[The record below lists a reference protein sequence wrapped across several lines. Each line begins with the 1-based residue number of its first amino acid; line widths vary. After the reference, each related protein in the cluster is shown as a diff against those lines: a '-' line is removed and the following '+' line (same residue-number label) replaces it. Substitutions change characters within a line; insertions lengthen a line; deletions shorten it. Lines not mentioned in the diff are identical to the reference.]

1 MRKMKQWRA
10 VFFDYGGVL
19 AEEGFAEGLRA
30 IAALNGLPGEDFVRK
45 GHDLVHET
53 GYVTGQVLEK
63 TYWEALRTETGIS
76 GSDASLRREILSRFV
91 FRKWMADLLPG
102 LREKIPLLGILSDQ
116 TNWLEELDGRDG
128 FFRRFDR
135 VFNSFY
141 LGKSKRDPALFDHV
155 LGILGCSGEE
165 VLFVDDNE
173 GNCER
178 ADARGIRTIRYAGK
192 EAFLSRIRREV
203 SFLQ

>member
-1 MRKMKQWRA
+1 MKRLRA
-10 VFFDYGGVL
+10 VLLDFGGVL

-30 IAALNGLPGEDFVRK
+30 IAAANGLPGEDFVRK

-53 GYVTGQVLEK
+53 GYVTGHVLEK
-63 TYWEALRTETGIS
+63 TYWDVLRAETGIS

-91 FRKWMADLLPG
+91 FRDWMADLLPA
-102 LREKIPLLGILSDQ
+102 LREGIPLLGILSDQ
-116 TNWLEELDGRDG
+116 TNWLDELDGRDR

-141 LGKSKRDPALFDHV
+141 IGKSKRNPALFDHV
-155 LGILGCSGEE
+155 LEILGVAGEE
-165 VLFVDDNE
+165 VLFVDDND

-178 ADARGIRTIRYAGK
+178 ADARGIRTIRYTGR

-203 SFLQ
+203 SFLR

>member
-1 MRKMKQWRA
+1 MRKMKRWRA

-19 AEEGFAEGLRA
+19 AEEGFADGLRA